1 MLRGGAFCG
10 ASFLESLLRRLLSE
24 LLGFL
29 RALHRFLPVA
39 ELALARRH
47 DATAGRART
56 QPRGP
61 AAAAKGVRAPRV
73 SHGSHAMSLS
83 GRRSRPASAIRQAPL
98 PGPGA
103 ESDRLAERVRG
114 CLKSVADLSQLSRR
128 TVYPLLLGRRFALGV
143 A

>member
-10 ASFLESLLRRLLSE
+10 ASFLESLLRRLLCE

-61 AAAAKGVRAPRV
+61 AAAANGVHAPRV
-73 SHGSHAMSLS
+73 SHGSHAHVPV
-83 GRRSRPASAIRQAPL
+83 GTTFATRVGDPASAATRPGRGIRSTREAR
-98 PGPGA
+98 
-103 ESDRLAERVRG
+103 SRL
-114 CLKSVADLSQLSRR
+114 
-128 TVYPLLLGRRFALGV
+128 
-143 A
+143 